1 MASQKYWL
9 MKSEALD
16 YSIDDFAKD
25 KRSDWHGVRNYQ
37 ARNYMRDEMKNGD
50 LILFYHSN
58 ANPSGIAGLG
68 EVIRTGYPDFTQFD
82 SKSEYFDK
90 KATEEKPIW
99 YMVDIQFKEKFS
111 HFISL
116 EELKRNK
123 ALQNMLLIRHGR
135 LSVQPVEEKHFKIIQ
150 KISFAHGG
158 K

>member
-37 ARNYMRDEMKNGD
+37 ARNFMRDEMKVGD

-82 SKSEYFDK
+82 SKSEYYDK
-90 KATEEKPIW
+90 KATKEKPIW
-99 YMVDIQFKEKFS
+99 YMVDIQFKEKFP

-123 ALQNMLLIRHGR
+123 TLQNMLLIRHGR
-135 LSVQPVEEKHFKIIQ
+135 LSVQPVEEEHFKIIQ
-150 KISFAHGG
+150 KIGYTYTN
-158 K
+158 